1 PGSSTSN
8 SVTLTTSHDA
18 HPDATPGDEPAYE
31 YGSGLPP
38 AYRRG
43 EGMTE
48 VRRGKMPMRE
58 EDVEDLEGGGEGGEG
73 IQMERRGEAEREEE
87 GRRTWTAL
95 DAYAF
100 SREEEG
106 ETAVRAHVATDD
118 KQVLERLRRMRGA
131 PGQGPEV
138 HAVGEAPRE
147 EDVFGVEVE
156 NGQEAHAVGSSQA
169 FPPPPDSQTRVLPR
183 ESEGALPSPP
193 AKAGVGPVA
202 RYGET
207 DLSLP
212 RYLDGGRVSPVGP
225 SAPPDEEVGS
235 YGPSAPLEELGP
247 SAPPEELGPSAP
259 PEEIVPSAPLE
270 EIIPSAPPLDDG
282 DDGDVPGPSAAGESD
297 LVKPSAASFEDN
309 ESGRTLV
316 IPYLRRADSSSP
328 LLEDER
334 L

>member
-1 PGSSTSN
+1 
-8 SVTLTTSHDA
+8 
-18 HPDATPGDEPAYE
+18 
-31 YGSGLPP
+31 
-38 AYRRG
+38 
-43 EGMTE
+43 MTE
-48 VRRGKMPMRE
+48 VRRGKMPMRG

-73 IQMERRGEAEREEE
+73 IQMERRDEAEREEE

-100 SREEEG
+100 SREGEG
-106 ETAVRAHVATDD
+106 ETGVTAHVATDD
-118 KQVLERLRRMRGA
+118 KQVLERLRGMRGA

-156 NGQEAHAVGSSQA
+156 RGQEAHAVGSSQA

-183 ESEGALPSPP
+183 ESESALPSPP

-235 YGPSAPLEELGP
+235 YGPSAPPEELGP

-282 DDGDVPGPSAAGESD
+282 DDGDDVPGPSAAGESD
-297 LVKPSAASFEDN
+297 LLKPSAVSFEDN

-316 IPYLRRADSSSP
+316 IPHLRRADSSSP